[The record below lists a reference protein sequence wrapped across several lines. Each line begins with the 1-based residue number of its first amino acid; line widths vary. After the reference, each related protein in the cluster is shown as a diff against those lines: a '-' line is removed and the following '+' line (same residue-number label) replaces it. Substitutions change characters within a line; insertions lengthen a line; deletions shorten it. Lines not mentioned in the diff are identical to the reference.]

1 MRPTLSRPWA
11 GLVIGRGTFDG
22 TELVPKFSKNVS
34 SPGLV
39 AARHMMLCFKPV
51 LLGTV
56 TIIMSP
62 FHLKSL

>member
-39 AARHMMLCFKPV
+39 AARHMMLCFV
-51 LLGTV
+51 GNCNHYNVSISLE
-56 TIIMSP
+56 IIVN
-62 FHLKSL
+62 